1 MLLIIKFSIRRQNFI
16 NAVRRATSVLTRS
29 YIGNDLRDLR
39 CRSLDRLGTLY
50 FCIPNLEA
58 IFQHAV
64 KVNQTAICHRRIR
77 AVVQIMIVDIPL
89 LVGVGHMRR
98 QHLKA
103 DGFANNPSCQIPLG
117 IENIAVL
124 IGILI
129 DHRAIFVEELV
140 NGKVD
145 ISRF

>member
-1 MLLIIKFSIRRQNFI
+1 MLLIIKLSIRRQDLI
-16 NAVRRATSVLTRS
+16 NPIGRTTAVLTRS

-39 CRSLDRLGTLY
+39 CRSLNRLGTLY

-64 KVNQTAICHRRIR
+64 KVNQTTICHRCIW
-77 AVVQIMIVDIPL
+77 AVVQIMVVDITL
-89 LVGVGHMRR
+89 LVGIGHMRR

-103 DGFANNPSCQIPLG
+103 DGFADNPSCQIPLG
-117 IENIAVL
+117 IENITVF

-129 DHRAIFVEELV
+129 DYRAVFVEEFV

-145 ISRF
+145 ICRF

>member
-1 MLLIIKFSIRRQNFI
+1 MIIKLSIGRQDFI
-16 NAVRRATSVLTRS
+16 NPIGRTTAILAGS

-39 CRSLDRLGTLY
+39 CRSLNRLGTLY
-50 FCIPNLEA
+50 FCIANLEA

-64 KVNQTAICHRRIR
+64 KVNQTAVRHRCIR
-77 AVVQIMIVDIPL
+77 AVVQIMVVDVPL

-98 QHLKA
+98 QHLKTN
-103 DGFANNPSCQIPLG
+103 GFADNPSCQITLG
-117 IENIAVL
+117 IKNITVF

-129 DHRAIFVEELV
+129 DYRTIFVEELV